1 LVGVKVALDPLMK
14 KRCLFVSFLFVY
26 FVLIVAH
33 AEPIRPKV
41 IILTTFEAGADTGD
55 APGELQYWVER
66 EKLTKAIE
74 IPGVAHPLLYNDAG
88 VFAMVTGTCNRS
100 GLAVMAL
107 GLDPRFDLT
116 KTYWLTA
123 GIAGVDADK
132 ASVGSAAWVQ
142 WVVDGDNVHEIDGH
156 DAPADWP
163 YGIFAYGSTGPLDP
177 PGKRD
182 WSQKPMVF
190 ELNPKLVAWAFALTK
205 DIALMETPE
214 TIKFRSTYAGQPNA
228 QRPPFVLLGDT
239 LGTARYWHGP
249 ALNAWANNWVKM
261 YTQRKGNFVMT
272 QCEDQSIGYA
282 MYMLGKAGRLD
293 PQRHLV
299 LRTASNYSTPP
310 RGGSVVESVLSG
322 ESTGTLIAA
331 DSCWRIGSPVV
342 HVITR
347 NWERFR
353 DVPPGE

>member
-1 LVGVKVALDPLMK
+1 MKLLRIFFVFFLVGGGLVAVG
-14 KRCLFVSFLFVY
+14 R
-26 FVLIVAH
+26 
-33 AEPIRPKV
+33 AEPIKPKV

-55 APGELQYWVER
+55 EPGELQYWVER
-66 EKLTKAIE
+66 EHLTNSLA

-88 VFAMVTGTCNRS
+88 VYAMVTGTCNRS
-100 GLAVMAL
+100 GLALMAL
-107 GLDPRFDLT
+107 GLDPRFDLRQ
-116 KTYWLTA
+116 TYWLTA

-163 YGIFAYGSTGPLDP
+163 FGIFAYGSTGPLDP
-177 PGKRD
+177 PGPHD

-205 DIALMETPE
+205 DVALPDTPE
-214 TIKFRSTYAGQPNA
+214 IKKFRETYVGQPIA
-228 QRPPFVLLGDT
+228 QKPPFVLLGDT

-249 ALNAWANNWVKM
+249 ALTAWANNWVKM
-261 YTQRKGNFVMT
+261 YTQGKGNFVMT

-282 MYMLGKAGRLD
+282 MYMLGQAGRLD

-310 RGGSVVESVLSG
+310 RGASVVESVLSG
-322 ESTGTLIAA
+322 ESTGTVAGAEAA
-331 DSCWRIGSPVV
+331 YRVGVPVV
-342 HVITR
+342 HELVKH
-347 NWERFR
+347 WDRFATKL
-353 DVPPGE
+353 PGE

>member
-1 LVGVKVALDPLMK
+1 MKTPLRSAFVFCFTLATLALAA
-14 KRCLFVSFLFVY
+14 R
-26 FVLIVAH
+26 

-41 IILTTFEAGADTGD
+41 IILATFEAGADTGD

-66 EKLTKAIE
+66 EHLTKSLSL
-74 IPGVAHPLLYNDAG
+74 PGVEHPVLYNDHG
-88 VFAMVTGTCNRS
+88 VYAMVTGTCNRS
-100 GLAVMAL
+100 GLALMAL

-156 DAPADWP
+156 DTPADWP
-163 YGIFAYGSTGPLDP
+163 YGIFPYGSTGPLDP

-205 DIALMETPE
+205 DIALRETPE
-214 TIKFRSTYAGQPNA
+214 TVEFRARYTGQPNA
-228 QRPPFVLLGDT
+228 QKPPFVLLGDT

-261 YTQRKGNFVMT
+261 YTQGKGNFVMT

-282 MYMLGKAGRLD
+282 MYMLGKAGRVD

-310 RGGSVVESVLSG
+310 RGSSVVESVLSG
-322 ESTGTLIAA
+322 ESTGTLVAA
-331 DSCWRIGSPVV
+331 DSCWRVGAPIV
-342 HVITR
+342 HAIVKD
-347 NWERFR
+347 WAKYE
-353 DVPPGE
+353 DVLPGE

>member
-1 LVGVKVALDPLMK
+1 MNIMLRAGLVS
-14 KRCLFVSFLFVY
+14 LFLLEAVGASGAE
-26 FVLIVAH
+26 LIQ
-33 AEPIRPKV
+33 PKV

-66 EKLTKAIE
+66 EHLTKSIT
-74 IPGVAHPLLYNDAG
+74 IPGVAHLLLYNDDG
-88 VFAMVTGTCNRS
+88 VFAMVTGMCNRS
-100 GLAVMAL
+100 GLALMAL

-132 ASVGSAAWVQ
+132 ASVGSATWIERVI
-142 WVVDGDNVHEIDGH
+142 DGDNGHEIDGH

-163 YGIFAYGSTGPLDP
+163 FGIFPYGSTGPLNP

-182 WSQKPMVF
+182 WSEKPMVM

-205 DIALMETPE
+205 DVKLLDTSEVV
-214 TIKFRSTYAGQPNA
+214 KFRAAYVGQPNA
-228 QRPPFVLLGDT
+228 QRAPFVLLGDT

-249 ALNAWANNWVKM
+249 AMTAWANNWVKM
-261 YTQRKGNFVMT
+261 YTKGQGNFVMT

-282 MYMLGKAGRLD
+282 MYMLGKTGRLN

-322 ESTGTLIAA
+322 ESAGTPVAA
-331 DSCWRIGSPVV
+331 DACWRVGAPVV
-342 HVITR
+342 HELTAHWDRYREAI
-347 NWERFR
+347 
-353 DVPPGE
+353 PGN